1 MVSLTKDGKN
11 VCSGTLISSK
21 FILTAG
27 HCFDRYDPDLF
38 TVVLGNDNL
47 AFQDSYTIERFI
59 DKVYVHPGYE
69 KCCHYFD
76 AALKMNILYLSWVEK
91 VHVMEIQVD
100 PCSHLMMIVQYYLVI

>member
-27 HCFDRYDPDLF
+27 HCFDLF
-38 TVVLGNDNL
+38 TVELGNDNL

-76 AALKMNILYLSWVEK
+76 AAIAQLDTEVPFDKVE
-91 VHVMEIQVD
+91 
-100 PCSHLMMIVQYYLVI
+100 